1 MRQRDR
7 QVFPRIEL
15 GEIMT
20 QNDLDNLTVL
30 KKSRT
35 KYPDQPLIRRSS
47 RTSRTNTRSRDY
59 TIEFDCPEFTS
70 LCPITGQPD
79 FARITITY
87 IPDLKCIESKSLKLY
102 LFSFR
107 NTGMFHEEITN
118 RILDDLVASCEPRWA
133 RVRGVMNAR
142 GGISIEVTAEYSK
155 SGFKR

>member
-1 MRQRDR
+1 
-7 QVFPRIEL
+7 VFPRLEL

-20 QNDLDNLTVL
+20 QNDFDNLTVL
-30 KKSRT
+30 KMRSTLYPESPDKAKLENFPN
-35 KYPDQPLIRRSS
+35 KYA
-47 RTSRTNTRSRDY
+47 SRDY
-59 TIEFDCPEFTS
+59 TIVFDCPEFTS

-79 FARITITY
+79 FARISITY
-87 IPDLKCIESKSLKLY
+87 IPDMKCIESKSLKLY